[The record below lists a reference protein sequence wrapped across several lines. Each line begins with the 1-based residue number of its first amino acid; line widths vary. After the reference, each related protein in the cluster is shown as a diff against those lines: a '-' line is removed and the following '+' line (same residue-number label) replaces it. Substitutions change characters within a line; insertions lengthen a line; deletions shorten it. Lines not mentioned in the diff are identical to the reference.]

1 MVAGVGPA
9 QDRGGHPVTRGG
21 ELGSLALTSSI
32 GVSTLIIIIFVNNN
46 NNNNIIMYGAHRI
59 GCS

>member
-21 ELGSLALTSSI
+21 ELGSLALTSPIRVSI
-32 GVSTLIIIIFVNNN
+32 LTIIIFVKNYNNN
-46 NNNNIIMYGAHRI
+46 GVMYVVHCI
-59 GCS
+59 SCS